1 MKKWDIIIIAIV
13 AILSFTPYGAFYLV
27 NGRDYDKTVAE
38 IKVDGEIYKTIDL
51 SDNKGKKTFAIK
63 NHHGENVITVEDNKI
78 KMEDADCPDK
88 VCIKP
93 GFINKPGQ
101 TLVCLPHKVVIEIKG
116 LSADG
121 DSEIIAH

>member
-1 MKKWDIIIIAIV
+1 MKKGDMVIIVIV
-13 AILSFTPYGAFYLV
+13 IILSFTPYGAFYLV
-27 NGRDYDKTVAE
+27 NGKDYDKTMAE
-38 IKVDGEIYKTIDL
+38 IKVDGEIYKTINL
-51 SDNKGKKTFAIK
+51 SENKGKQRFTIK
-63 NHHGENVITVEDNKI
+63 NHHGENLITVEDNKI

-93 GFINKPGQ
+93 GFIYKPGQ

-116 LSADG
+116 LSADA